1 MYMLNQDKLK
11 EKMNEKGISVETL
24 ANSIGVDKSTLYRKL
39 NGSCYLS
46 IKEVERIMSV
56 LDLSLKEA
64 GIIFFG

>member
-1 MYMLNQDKLK
+1 MLNQYKLK
-11 EKMNEKGISVETL
+11 EKMKEKGISVEIL
-24 ANSIGVDKSTLYRKL
+24 AMKIGVDKSTLYRKL

-64 GIIFFG
+64 GSIFFG